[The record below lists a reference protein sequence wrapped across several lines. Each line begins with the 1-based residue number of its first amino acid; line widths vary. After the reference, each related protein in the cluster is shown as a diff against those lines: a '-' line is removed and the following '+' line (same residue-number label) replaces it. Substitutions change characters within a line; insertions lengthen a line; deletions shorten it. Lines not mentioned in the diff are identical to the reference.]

1 MALEKWILGE
11 MVLGETIS
19 WRNGSLWGV
28 ELGVRKLT
36 SQRDTI
42 MELFSFLLMA
52 FVFFFLACVT
62 FIKFSKIW
70 LKDLKRVMAKGVQD
84 QRCVCKT
91 EVIRAEKGLWPVGTH
106 LL

>member
-1 MALEKWILGE
+1 MALEKW
-11 MVLGETIS
+11 MA
-19 WRNGSLWGV
+19 GSLWGV
-28 ELGVRKLT
+28 GLGVRKLT
-36 SQRDTI
+36 SQRGTI

-52 FVFFFLACVT
+52 CVFFFFLACVT

-70 LKDLKRVMAKGVQD
+70 LKDLKRVIAKGVQD

>member
-1 MALEKWILGE
+1 MHLSLPGGLWCGLGE
-11 MVLGETIS
+11 MDGWFSLGCWTGCQKTHLSE
-19 WRNGSLWGV
+19 RHYHGA
-28 ELGVRKLT
+28 
-36 SQRDTI
+36 
-42 MELFSFLLMA
+42 LLIPSHGMC
-52 FVFFFLACVT
+52 FFFFLACVT

-70 LKDLKRVMAKGVQD
+70 LKDLKRVIAKGVQD